1 MASPLLKIFD
11 NLARDAT
18 QPDFWWQFAAV
29 ALCVGSAWLAAR
41 WLRARF
47 NASREA
53 KAAASPSEAA
63 AQIAEFGAGGFNRL
77 SFPLLAWVAT
87 WLGRELLSGWIPVN
101 LFDLALPLLTAF
113 AVVRALV
120 YMLRH
125 VFATSVSVLAAWERW
140 IATLMWLGV
149 ALHFTGVL
157 PAVVATMEKL
167 HVTVGKQKITA
178 WVITQGLFSVGIT
191 LLVSL
196 WIASAIERRLLGA
209 DSLAPNLRVALGR
222 FVKAAMVLVAVL
234 VSLALVGIDL
244 TVLSVFGGAVGVGL
258 GLGLQKIASNY
269 VSGYI
274 ILLDQ
279 SIRIGDMI
287 SVDKYVG
294 SVSTIN
300 TRYTVLK
307 ALDGT
312 EAIIPNETL
321 LAQPVLN
328 QSLTSKRVRIAVQVS
343 VAYDSDLDAVKGI
356 LRGVA
361 DAHPRVL
368 KEPEPLVFLVK
379 FGDSG
384 IDLELG
390 FWINDPEGGLLNVK
404 SDLNFALLREFRA
417 QGVEIPYPQ
426 REVLLRT
433 SAEAVNAVK

>member
-11 NLARDAT
+11 SLAKDAT

-29 ALCVGSAWLAAR
+29 ALCVGAAWVVAR

-47 NASREA
+47 NERREA
-53 KAAASPSEAA
+53 NVTVAPSATA
-63 AQIAEFGAGGFNRL
+63 AQFAEFGAGGFNRL
-77 SFPLLAWVAT
+77 SFPLLAWVVT
-87 WLGRELLSGWIPVN
+87 WVGREVLGNWIPVN

-113 AVVRALV
+113 AVVRAVV

-125 VFATSVSVLAAWERW
+125 VFSATVLVAWERW
-140 IATLMWLGV
+140 IAIVVWVGV

-167 HVTVGKQKITA
+167 YVTVGKQKITA
-178 WVITQGLFSVGIT
+178 WVITQGLFSVGVT

-196 WIASAIERRLLGA
+196 WLASAIERRLMGA
-209 DSLAPNLRVALGR
+209 ESMAPNLRVALGR

-234 VSLALVGIDL
+234 VSLGLVGIDL
-244 TVLSVFGGAVGVGL
+244 TVLSVFGGALGVGL

-294 SVSTIN
+294 TVSTIN

-343 VAYDSDLDAVKGI
+343 VAYNADLELVKTI
-356 LRGVA
+356 LRAVA
-361 DAHPRVL
+361 DGHPRVL
-368 KEPEPLVFLVK
+368 KEPEPLVFLVR
-379 FGDSG
+379 FGESG

-404 SDLNFALLREFRA
+404 SDLNFALLREFHA
-417 QGVEIPYPQ
+417 QGIEIPYPQ
-426 REVLLRT
+426 REVLLREPV
-433 SAEAVNAVK
+433 AQAVK